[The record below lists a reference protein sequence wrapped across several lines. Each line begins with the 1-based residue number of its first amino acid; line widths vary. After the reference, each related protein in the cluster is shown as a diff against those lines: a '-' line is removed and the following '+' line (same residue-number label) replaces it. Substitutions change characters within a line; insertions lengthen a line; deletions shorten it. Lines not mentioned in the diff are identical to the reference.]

1 MSLAII
7 GFKNVGK
14 SWIGK
19 RAAERAGC
27 TFVDTDRLIEQH
39 FYKTTGSLLSCREIY
54 HTYGEKL
61 FRMLELKA
69 ICSIRFDEPKII
81 ALGGGALSNP
91 DCYAALKK
99 HVRFVYLHLN
109 KASTQARM
117 FKNGVPL
124 FIDANDPHTS
134 FRRIWA
140 KREPVFASIADLTI
154 DLEKWD
160 AEAAVR
166 YIASQVDRK
175 PVHALQ

>member
-14 SWIGK
+14 SCIGR
-19 RAAERAGC
+19 RAAEQAGC
-27 TFVDTDRLIEQH
+27 TFVDTDRLIEQY
-39 FYKTTGSLLSCREIY
+39 FYQTTGSLLTCREIF

-61 FRMLELKA
+61 FRILELKA
-69 ICSIRFDEPKII
+69 IRSIRFDEPKII

-99 HVRFVYLHLN
+99 HVRFVYLYLN
-109 KASTQARM
+109 KATTQARM

-124 FIDANDPHTS
+124 FIDANDPHAS
-134 FRRIWA
+134 FRRVWA
-140 KREPVFASIADLTI
+140 KRAPVFASVADLTI

-160 AEAAVR
+160 ADAAAR
-166 YIASQVDRK
+166 YIASQVACE
-175 PVHALQ
+175 PTHALQ

>member
-14 SWIGK
+14 SSIGK

-27 TFVDTDRLIEQH
+27 TFVDTDRLIEQY
-39 FYKTTGSLLSCREIY
+39 FYKTTGSLLTCREIF

-69 ICSIRFDEPKII
+69 IRSISFDEPKII
-81 ALGGGALSNP
+81 ALGGGALSSP

-134 FRRIWA
+134 FRRVWA
-140 KREPVFASIADLTI
+140 KRAPIFASVADLTI

-160 AEAAVR
+160 PDAAVQ
-166 YIASQVDRK
+166 YIASLVASR
-175 PVHALQ
+175 PVHVLQ